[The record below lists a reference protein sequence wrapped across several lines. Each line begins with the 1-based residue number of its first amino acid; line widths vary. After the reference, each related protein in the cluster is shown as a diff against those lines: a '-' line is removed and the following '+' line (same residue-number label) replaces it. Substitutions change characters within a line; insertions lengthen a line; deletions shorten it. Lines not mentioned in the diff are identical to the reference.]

1 MMKCHYLLGLTMCLA
16 VTACGDEIDMESI
29 KKKTKK
35 QFPDLIHVE
44 PEKVQTWLNEK
55 EKVIL
60 LDVREKAEFQVSHLQ
75 GAKNVSP
82 DAGAD
87 GVLKSLLADK
97 PADVKVVLYCSVG
110 VRSANMAKRLA
121 DAGVKEIYNMNGSI
135 FQWANEGR
143 PVFQGEKDNEK
154 KVDKVHP
161 YNRKWGKLLKPE
173 RRADV
178 KPADGS

>member
-1 MMKCHYLLGLTMCLA
+1 MKWHFLIGLTLCLC
-16 VTACGDEIDMESI
+16 VTACGDDIDMRNI
-29 KKKTKK
+29 KEKTKK
-35 QFPDLIHVE
+35 QFPQLNHIE
-44 PEKVQTWLNEK
+44 PEKVQSWLDKNQEI
-55 EKVIL
+55 IL
-60 LDVREKAEFQVSHLQ
+60 LDVREDAEFQVSHLQ

-82 DAGAD
+82 NAEAK
-87 GVLKSLLADK
+87 GVLESALAGRPDN
-97 PADVKVVLYCSVG
+97 VKVVLYCSVG

-143 PVFQGEKDNEK
+143 PIFHGEKDKEK

-178 KPADGS
+178 KPVDGS